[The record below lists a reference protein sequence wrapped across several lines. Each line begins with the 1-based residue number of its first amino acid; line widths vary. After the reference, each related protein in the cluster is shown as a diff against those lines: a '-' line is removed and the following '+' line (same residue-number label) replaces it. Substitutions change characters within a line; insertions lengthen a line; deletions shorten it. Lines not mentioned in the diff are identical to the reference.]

1 MEDLKSYI
9 QELVDEGIIAK
20 DTAKHLMFL
29 INKTE
34 K

>member
-1 MEDLKSYI
+1 MKDLKSYI

-29 INKTE
+29 IKKIE